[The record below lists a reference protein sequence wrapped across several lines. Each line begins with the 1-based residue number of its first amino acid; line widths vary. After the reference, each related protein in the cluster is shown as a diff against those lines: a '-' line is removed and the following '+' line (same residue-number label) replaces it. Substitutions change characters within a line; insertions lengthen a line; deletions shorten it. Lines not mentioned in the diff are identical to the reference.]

1 MTIYF
6 KDGTKAKAVQIY
18 LSDNHVTY
26 RGMGENGGKLKCFRD
41 IPLDKIKTIRAGQV
55 IMEAYSL

>member
-18 LSDNHVTY
+18 LSDNHITY
-26 RGMGENGGKLKCFRD
+26 RGRGENGKLKCFRD

-55 IMEAYSL
+55 IMEAYGL

>member
-18 LSDNHVTY
+18 LSDNHLTY
-26 RGMGENGGKLKCFRD
+26 RGRYENGKLKCFRD

-55 IMEAYSL
+55 IMEAYGL